1 VANAAC
7 LPGSSACHHGKRAQL
22 HSVQKVHSC
31 LYLGARLRL
40 WATRGGASSGGAE
53 AVAAGDALHRWESQG
68 GVGQVCR
75 CAAESSLLFVRL
87 ACSSPPPLLGSS
99 GAAPACGS
107 GLPALTLLD
116 CRAWGLRAAQQL
128 LGGTARGRSAAM
140 LVMLPPPHYCKVL
153 PSVARREL
161 PGVQE
166 RDGWWVE
173 SARGGAA
180 AAGAAPNL
188 VPRASHHLCP
198 A

>member
-1 VANAAC
+1 MANAAC

-22 HSVQKVHSC
+22 HSVQTVHSC

-116 CRAWGLRAAQQL
+116 CRAWPPRGRVAAAQRL
-128 LGGTARGRSAAM
+128 HGRADTGQNAAM
-140 LVMLPPPHYCKVL
+140 LPHHTAPRRSSRGEDAVGRG
-153 PSVARREL
+153 ARTGRE
-161 PGVQE
+161 
-166 RDGWWVE
+166 
-173 SARGGAA
+173 AGGKRVRQHSAA
-180 AAGAAPNL
+180 AA
-188 VPRASHHLCP
+188 ASQR
-198 A
+198 